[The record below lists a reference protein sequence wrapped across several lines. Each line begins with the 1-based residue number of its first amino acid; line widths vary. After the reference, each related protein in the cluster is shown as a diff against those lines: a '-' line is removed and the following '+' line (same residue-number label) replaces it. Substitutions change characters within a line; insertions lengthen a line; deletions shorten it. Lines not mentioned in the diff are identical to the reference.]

1 MQRERRSR
9 RRIPIALRC
18 ALHDVGCLKHAACF
32 TRRATRSTERRRI
45 PVDARLPGGAV
56 SAEQRLNLA
65 HLERRRAVRAAQR
78 IADAPLVHEQPDVVS
93 DAPTAEAVAARE
105 QCASAARRLLLEA
118 DRASF
123 GRQDLLSAAQVAR
136 DATQRH

>member
-1 MQRERRSR
+1 MFGPASTRTKHSRHRRW
-9 RRIPIALRC
+9 
-18 ALHDVGCLKHAACF
+18 
-32 TRRATRSTERRRI
+32 
-45 PVDARLPGGAV
+45 PGGAV

-93 DAPTAEAVAARE
+93 DAPTTEAVAARE
-105 QCASAARRLLLEA
+105 RCASAARRLLEA

-123 GRQDLLSAAQVAR
+123 GRQDLLSAAQVVR
-136 DATQRH
+136 DATQRHGRCRRR

>member
-1 MQRERRSR
+1 
-9 RRIPIALRC
+9 
-18 ALHDVGCLKHAACF
+18 
-32 TRRATRSTERRRI
+32 
-45 PVDARLPGGAV
+45 LPGGAV